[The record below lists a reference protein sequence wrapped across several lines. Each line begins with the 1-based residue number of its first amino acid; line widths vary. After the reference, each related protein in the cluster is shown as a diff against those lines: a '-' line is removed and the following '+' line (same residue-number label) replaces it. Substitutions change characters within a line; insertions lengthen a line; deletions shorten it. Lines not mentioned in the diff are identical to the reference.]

1 MISNVI
7 YFIIWFSVW
16 SALRR
21 PAGIQDLILGAAV
34 SLFVTFMTADLAS
47 QLDDKKAR
55 RKRYGLF
62 GIPIKVAYLLYYV
75 VVFLWECVKANIDVA
90 FRVLHPSLPI
100 RPGTVK
106 IKTALKSDLGL
117 TFLANSLTLTPGN
130 TTIDVD
136 KSAGVLYV
144 HRLCVKDGRT
154 ESIPAAEKFESILR
168 RIFD

>member
-1 MISNVI
+1 MISSAI

-21 PAGIQDLILGAAV
+21 PAGIQDLILGALV
-34 SLFVTFMTADLAS
+34 SLFVTFMTADLAA
-47 QLDDKKAR
+47 QLDDKRAR
-55 RKRYGLF
+55 QERYGLF
-62 GIPIKVAYLLYYV
+62 GILIKAAYLLYYV

-90 FRVLHPSLPI
+90 FRVLHPDLPI

-106 IKTALKSDLGL
+106 IKTALKSDIGL

-136 KSAGVLYV
+136 KAAGVLYV
-144 HRLCVKDGRT
+144 HRLYIKDERP
-154 ESIPAAEKFESILR
+154 ESILVAAKFESILK